1 MNTLTIHLYVAFA
14 VAALAVFAVWQRTPR
29 RITLYAVTLQIAI
42 GIVLMV
48 QGAKVPWYHPALAVL
63 GWIGYMAA
71 NAMARRDPAS
81 RRALIVSGVSSLLI
95 LIAYYVGVQAVKM
108 GYTGG

>member
-1 MNTLTIHLYVAFA
+1 MNTLTIHLFVAYL
-14 VAALAVFAVWQRTPR
+14 VAALALGAVWR
-29 RITLYAVTLQIAI
+29 RPGRRFTLYAVTLQIAI

-48 QGAKVPWYHPALAVL
+48 QGAKVPWYHVALAVA

-71 NAMARRDPAS
+71 NAVARRDPAS
-81 RRALIVSGVSSLLI
+81 RNALIVSGVSSLLI
-95 LIAYYVGVQAVKM
+95 LIAYYVGTQAVKA